1 MFTPGSVSLLRDVY
15 NWTLADM
22 NINDLDEQKYILCKK
37 LAEVS
42 RAHPSSSIH
51 SDSCSWRTVLV
62 CS

>member
-1 MFTPGSVSLLRDVY
+1 MFTPGSVSLLCDVY

-22 NINDLDEQKYILCKK
+22 NVNDLDEQKYILCKK

-42 RAHPSSSIH
+42 RATPSIPIHP
-51 SDSCSWRTVLV
+51 DVRSWRTALV